1 LSKKFFFIIALTN
14 YVSVLHKKIKIS
26 YDVKRKKI
34 IFNFLQI
41 FVHSNDVIVFF
52 LTKIKIFKNKIKT
65 IPNFQD
71 DKN

>member
-1 LSKKFFFIIALTN
+1 MSKKFFFIIALTN